1 MEILTLD
8 VGAGATAFST
18 LRGGETYGG
27 AEGAYGGFNVCHY
40 TGDAPAHVADCRRE
54 LAAYM
59 GTDVNRLVIPRQT
72 HSVNVAV
79 IGDRLPCL
87 EDVDALV
94 TTCDDFALVV
104 NTADCL
110 PVVFNDSRRGV
121 IAIAHAG
128 WRGLYDG
135 ILAATVMEMARLGAV
150 PRDIRVAIGP
160 CICGACYEVDEAFA
174 KRFEARFGSG
184 VRMPVA
190 SGHKP
195 HVDLRA
201 AAITELQRCGI
212 DLTGISDSG
221 VCSRCDGRL
230 FSARRQGVRS
240 GRIAT
245 VVKRVG

>member
-1 MEILTLD
+1 MEILRLD

-27 AEGAYGGFNVCHY
+27 AEDAYAGFNVCHY
-40 TGDAPAHVADCRRE
+40 TGDAPAHVADCRHE
-54 LAAYM
+54 LAAYI
-59 GTDVNRLVIPRQT
+59 GTDVNRLVIPCQT

-94 TTCDDFALVV
+94 TTRDDVALVV

-135 ILAATVMEMARLGAV
+135 ILAATVAEMARLGAA

-160 CICGACYEVDEAFA
+160 CICGACYEVDEEFA
-174 KRFEARFGSG
+174 GRFEARFGSG

-212 DLTGISDSG
+212 DTTGISDSG

>member
-1 MEILTLD
+1 MEILRLD

-27 AEGAYGGFNVCHY
+27 AEDAYAGFNVCHY
-40 TGDAPAHVADCRRE
+40 TGDAPAHVANCRRE
-54 LAAYM
+54 LAAFV
-59 GTDVNRLVIPRQT
+59 GTDVNRLVIPCQT
-72 HSVNVAV
+72 HSVNVMV

-87 EDVDALV
+87 EGVDALV
-94 TTCDDFALVV
+94 TTRDDVALVV

-135 ILAATVMEMARLGAV
+135 ILAATVMEMARLGAE

-245 VVKRVG
+245 VVKRVV

>member
-1 MEILTLD
+1 MEILRLD
-8 VGAGATAFST
+8 AGAGATAFST

-27 AEGAYGGFNVCHY
+27 AEDAYAGFNVCHY
-40 TGDAPAHVADCRRE
+40 TGDDPVRVAHCRSE
-54 LAAYM
+54 LAAFV
-59 GTDVNRLVIPRQT
+59 GTDVSRLVIPRQT

-79 IGDRLPCL
+79 IGDGLPRL
-87 EDVDALV
+87 EGVDALV
-94 TTCDDFALVV
+94 TARDDVALVV

-128 WRGLYDG
+128 WRGLYGG
-135 ILAATVMEMARLGAV
+135 ILAATVAEMVRMGAV

-174 KRFEARFGSG
+174 ARFEARFGAG
-184 VRMPVA
+184 VRMIA
-190 SGHKP
+190 ATGHKP

-201 AAITELQRCGI
+201 AAITELECCGI
-212 DLTGISDSG
+212 DRTRISDSG
-221 VCSRCDGRL
+221 ICSRCDERL
-230 FSARRQGVRS
+230 FSARRQGVHS

-245 VVKRVG
+245 VVKKIG

>member
-27 AEGAYGGFNVCHY
+27 AEDAYAGFNVCHY
-40 TGDAPAHVADCRRE
+40 TGDAPAHVANCRRE
-54 LAAYM
+54 LAAYI

-79 IGDRLPCL
+79 IDDRLSCL
-87 EDVDALV
+87 EGVDALV
-94 TTCDDFALVV
+94 TTRDDVALVV

-135 ILAATVMEMARLGAV
+135 ILAATVMEMARLGAA

-160 CICGACYEVDEAFA
+160 CICGACYEVDEEFA
-174 KRFEARFGSG
+174 GRFETRFGSG
-184 VRMPVA
+184 VRMPVTP
-190 SGHKP
+190 GHKP
-195 HVDLRA
+195 HIDLRA

>member
-1 MEILTLD
+1 MEILRLD

-18 LRGGETYGG
+18 MRGDEAYDSN
-27 AEGAYGGFNVCHY
+27 GAYAGFNVCHY

-54 LAAYM
+54 LAAYI

-87 EDVDALV
+87 EGVDALV
-94 TTCDDFALVV
+94 TTRDDVALVV

-135 ILAATVMEMARLGAV
+135 ILAATVAEMARLGAV

-160 CICGACYEVDEAFA
+160 CICGACYEVDEA
-174 KRFEARFGSG
+174 
-184 VRMPVA
+184 
-190 SGHKP
+190 
-195 HVDLRA
+195 LRA

-245 VVKRVG
+245 VLKRVV

>member
-1 MEILTLD
+1 MEILRLD

-27 AEGAYGGFNVCHY
+27 AEDAYAGFNVCHY
-40 TGDAPAHVADCRRE
+40 TGDAPAHVANCRRE
-54 LAAYM
+54 LAAYI

-94 TTCDDFALVV
+94 TTRDDVALVV

-135 ILAATVMEMARLGAV
+135 ILAATVMEMARLGAE

-174 KRFEARFGSG
+174 KRFDARFGAA
-184 VRMPVA
+184 VRIAVA
-190 SGHKP
+190 PGHKP

-212 DLTGISDSG
+212 DTTGISDSG
-221 VCSRCDGRL
+221 VCSRCDERL

>member
-1 MEILTLD
+1 MEILKLD
-8 VGAGATAFST
+8 AGPGVSAFST
-18 LRGGETYGG
+18 MRGEETYDSKDVY
-27 AEGAYGGFNVCHY
+27 AGFNVCHY
-40 TGDAPAHVADCRRE
+40 TGDDPAHVDDCRRE
-54 LAAYM
+54 LAEYI

-94 TTCDDFALVV
+94 TT
-104 NTADCL
+104 
-110 PVVFNDSRRGV
+110 
-121 IAIAHAG
+121 G

-135 ILAATVMEMARLGAV
+135 ILAATVAEMARLGAL

-160 CICGACYEVDEAFA
+160 CICGACYEVDEEFA
-174 KRFEARFGSG
+174 ARFEARFGSG

-190 SGHKP
+190 PGGKP

-212 DLTGISDSG
+212 DTTGISDSG

-245 VVKRVG
+245 VVKRIG

>member
-1 MEILTLD
+1 MEILRLD

-18 LRGGETYGG
+18 MRGDEAYDSN
-27 AEGAYGGFNVCHY
+27 GAYAGFNVCHY

-54 LAAYM
+54 LAAFV

-72 HSVNVAV
+72 HSVNVVV

-87 EDVDALV
+87 EGVDALV
-94 TTCDDFALVV
+94 TTRDDVALVV

-110 PVVFNDSRRGV
+110 PVVFNDSRCGV

-135 ILAATVMEMARLGAV
+135 ILAATVMEMARLGAE

-160 CICGACYEVDEAFA
+160 CICGACYEVDEEFA
-174 KRFEARFGSG
+174 GRFETRFGSG
-184 VRMPVA
+184 VRMPVT

-212 DLTGISDSG
+212 YTTGISDSG

>member
-1 MEILTLD
+1 MEILRLD

-27 AEGAYGGFNVCHY
+27 AEDAYAGFNVCHY
-40 TGDAPAHVADCRRE
+40 TGDDPAHVADCRRE
-54 LAAYM
+54 LAAYV

-79 IGDRLPCL
+79 IGDMLPCL
-87 EDVDALV
+87 EEVDALV
-94 TTCDDFALVV
+94 TVRDDVALVV

-110 PVVFNDSRRGV
+110 PVVFNDSRHGV

-135 ILAATVMEMARLGAV
+135 ILAATVTEMSRLGAV
-150 PRDIRVAIGP
+150 PGDMRVAIGP

-174 KRFEARFGSG
+174 ARFEARFGSD
-184 VRMPVA
+184 VRIVPA

-201 AAITELQRCGI
+201 AAVIELKRCGI
-212 DLTGISDSG
+212 DPTGISDSG
-221 VCSRCDGRL
+221 VCSRCDERL
-230 FSARRQGVRS
+230 FSARRQGVSS

-245 VVKRVG
+245 VVKRIG

>member
-1 MEILTLD
+1 MEILELD
-8 VGAGATAFST
+8 VGAGVSAFST
-18 LRGGETYGG
+18 MRGGDACGPKD
-27 AEGAYGGFNVCHY
+27 AYVGFNVCHY
-40 TGDAPAHVADCRRE
+40 TGDDQAHVAHCRRE
-54 LAAYM
+54 LAAYV

-79 IGDRLPCL
+79 IGDMLPCL
-87 EDVDALV
+87 EEVDALV
-94 TTCDDFALVV
+94 TVRDDVALVV

-110 PVVFNDSRRGV
+110 PVVFNDSLHGV

-135 ILAATVMEMARLGAV
+135 ILAATVAKMSRLGAV
-150 PRDIRVAIGP
+150 PGDMRVAIGP

-174 KRFEARFGSG
+174 ARFEARFGSD
-184 VRMPVA
+184 VRIVPA

-201 AAITELQRCGI
+201 AAVIELERCGI
-212 DLTGISDSG
+212 DPTGISDSG
-221 VCSRCDGRL
+221 ICSRCDERL
-230 FSARRQGVRS
+230 FSARRQGVGS

-245 VVKRVG
+245 VVKRIG